1 MPPFIRLS
9 PAQSTGIHGW
19 GLKLKTTLSWRDVE
33 DNEHIDMDLLIRMQ
47 VPPKELHRLMPEIP
61 PWVLHAGARAQHAK
75 EMLPWG
81 AHPIRDLNGDLSDV
95 IALRATSKQLKTMGV
110 RYSDLRDAGMTPETM
125 RLMGL
130 SFQGW
135 VDLDMQIEDT
145 IEHFTDAQLAKV
157 FMMTRTNVLSCF
169 RPQ

>member
-19 GLKLKTTLSWRDVE
+19 GSKLKTTLSWRDIE
-33 DNEHIDMDLLIRMQ
+33 DNEHIDMDLLIRMAVQ
-47 VPPKELHRLMPEIP
+47 PKELHRLNPAIP
-61 PWVLHAGARAQHAK
+61 PWITHAGARAEHAK

-95 IALRATSKQLKTMGV
+95 IALKATSKQLKAMGV
-110 RYSDLRDAGMTPETM
+110 RYEDLREVGMTPETM
-125 RLMGL
+125 RLIGL

-135 VDLDMQIEDT
+135 VELDMTLEDT
-145 IEHFTDAQLAKV
+145 VQHFTDAQLAKA
-157 FMMTRTNVLSCF
+157 FLMTRTNVLSSF
-169 RPQ
+169 RQI